1 MEGQIDLVVSCS
13 KWAKASCIE
22 PDFINKIFNN
32 VLLQFESLRPFDSIK
47 IIVLLTNNSYMRRLN
62 KTYRNKDK
70 ATNVLSFAELKIDYK
85 EINSF
90 SHKDNN
96 LFLGNIALGYE
107 ITKKEAT
114 ELSVTFSDHFSHLLV
129 HGILHL
135 LGFDHETD
143 KDAIVMESLE
153 EKILHNLSVKY
164 IK

>member
-1 MEGQIDLVVSCS
+1 MVSCS
-13 KWAKASCIE
+13 KWNKTSCIDS
-22 PDFINKIFNN
+22 DFMNKIFDN
-32 VLLQFESLRPFDSIK
+32 VLLQFDSLKLFDSIK

-62 KTYRNKDK
+62 RTYRNKDK

-90 SHKDNN
+90 SHKDSN

-107 ITKKEAT
+107 ITKKEAA
-114 ELSVTFSDHFSHLLV
+114 ELSITFNDHFSHLLV

-135 LGFDHETD
+135 LGFDHETN
-143 KDAIVMESLE
+143 KDALVMESLE